1 MNKKAEFDETILI
14 RYLEHYLPGKPGD
27 ERVIY
32 KTTQQIQ
39 DELADMVE
47 MGIND
52 IARHLHELGYE
63 VGLSPDNRPA
73 WVLMEH

>member
-39 DELADMVE
+39 DELA
-47 MGIND
+47 
-52 IARHLHELGYE
+52 GY
-63 VGLSPDNRPA
+63 GGDG
-73 WVLMEH
+73 H